1 VKVHIVT
8 RLDNHVVPR
17 MGQWLVDEHGWTMGE
32 AVDPRAD
39 VNYFMP
45 YLWWTLKENPPTA
58 TAAWFTHFESGTRW
72 KVEKWQDAACFID
85 MPLVTAPM
93 YYTMLDRAQS
103 IAPGVDT
110 DLFRPFT
117 VHHERSDAPLVGT
130 AGIGQPRKG
139 PRLLVD
145 LFYSGVR
152 VDLRVVGANWPF
164 PHTFI
169 ADYLMPT
176 FYNMLDV
183 YLCTSLEEGVPEPV
197 LEALACDTPVVVPDG
212 VGICDQLPE
221 MEGIR
226 HYKRGDSGD
235 MVRALRLALD
245 DRPPSGLLREV
256 VMGQYTIDDWCASHL
271 AAMEMLLDAELF
283 V

>member
-1 VKVHIVT
+1 
-8 RLDNHVVPR
+8 
-17 MGQWLVDEHGWTMGE
+17 
-32 AVDPRAD
+32 
-39 VNYFMP
+39 
-45 YLWWTLKENPPTA
+45 
-58 TAAWFTHFESGTRW
+58 
-72 KVEKWQDAACFID
+72 

-93 YYTMLDRAQS
+93 YYGMLDRAQS
-103 IAPGVDT
+103 ITPGVDT
-110 DLFRPFT
+110 DLFQPFT
-117 VHHERSDAPLVGT
+117 VQHERSDAPIVGT

-139 PRLLVD
+139 PRMLVD
-145 LFYSGVR
+145 LFYSGML
-152 VDLRVVGANWPF
+152 VDLRVVGANWQF

-197 LEALACDTPVVVPDG
+197 LEALACDTAVVIPDG

-226 HYKRGDSGD
+226 HYKRGDSKD
-235 MVRALRLALD
+235 MVRALRQALD
-245 DRPPSGLLREV
+245 DKPPAGLLREV
-256 VMGQYTIDDWCASHL
+256 VTGQYTIDDWCASHL
-271 AAMEMLLDAELF
+271 IAMEMLLDAELF